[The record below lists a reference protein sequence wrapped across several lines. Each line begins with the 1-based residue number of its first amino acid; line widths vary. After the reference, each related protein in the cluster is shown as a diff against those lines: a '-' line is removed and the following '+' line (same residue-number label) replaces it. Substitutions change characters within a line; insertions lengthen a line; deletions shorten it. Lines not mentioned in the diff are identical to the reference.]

1 MYSEQSL
8 RSDVSEVDQSRP
20 ASIGLVHSRCEE
32 RAIVFAAGR
41 DAGSILIASVQRRDA
56 NSLVNNVAEI
66 SDL

>member
-8 RSDVSEVDQSRP
+8 RSDVSEADQSRP

-32 RAIVFAAGR
+32 HAIVFAVSL
-41 DAGSILIASVQRRDA
+41 DAGSILIATVQHRNA
-56 NSLVNNVAEI
+56 NSLVKNVAEI